1 MIFLF
6 YFKWLEEM
14 KDWINKT
21 IVEENENLNKVKIEK
36 K

>member
-1 MIFLF
+1 
-6 YFKWLEEM
+6 M

-36 K
+36 KKKRKKKDAKDSK